1 MQPAQHPRIG
11 LTTYRE
17 HASWGVWSEPADLLP
32 ATYADAVQ
40 AAGGVPMLLPP
51 GARDPDTAAQ
61 SALDGVHG
69 LLLSGGADLDPARYG
84 ASRDANTGTA
94 RPDRDAW
101 ELALA
106 RVALDGG
113 LPMLGVCRGMQVLNV
128 ELGGTLVQHLPEHVG
143 SEAHSPTVGVHGRHR
158 VRFAD
163 GSLLATLLG
172 TSADVATYHHQAV
185 ETLGAGL
192 APTAWADDGVIEAAE
207 LPGDAWVV
215 VVQWH
220 PEVYDRDPLFGAFVD
235 ACAAWRAA
243 AAGNGAAPPPESAL
257 FDDSNGDIGGEAT
270 ARRSRA
276 SVTKQPGSRT
286 TEAAS

>member
-1 MQPAQHPRIG
+1 VQPPRIG

-40 AAGGVPMLLPP
+40 AAGGVALLLPP
-51 GARDPDTAAQ
+51 GAHDPSVSAE

-69 LLLSGGADLDPARYG
+69 LLLSGGTDLDPARYG
-84 ASRDANTGTA
+84 ASRNANTGCA

-106 RVALDGG
+106 RVALDRG

-128 ELGGTLVQHLPEHVG
+128 ELGGTLVQHLPERVG
-143 SEAHSPTVGVHGRHR
+143 SDAHSPTVGVHGRHR

-172 TSADVATYHHQAV
+172 TSAEVATYHHQAV

-192 APTAWADDGVIEAAE
+192 VATAWADDGVIEAAE
-207 LPGDAWVV
+207 LPGGAWVA

-220 PEVYDRDPLFGAFVD
+220 PEVHDRDPLFGAFVD

-243 AAGNGAAPPPESAL
+243 AAGNDAAPPPESPL
-257 FDDSNGDIGGEAT
+257 FGDSDGDIGGEAT

-276 SVTKQPGSRT
+276 SETGQPGGRT
-286 TEAAS
+286 AEAAS

>member
-1 MQPAQHPRIG
+1 MQPPRIG

-51 GARDPDTAAQ
+51 GAHDLDTAQ
-61 SALDGVHG
+61 SALKGVHG

-220 PEVYDRDPLFGAFVD
+220 PEVHDRDPLFGAFVD

>member
-51 GARDPDTAAQ
+51 GAHDLDTAQ
-61 SALDGVHG
+61 SALKGVHG

-220 PEVYDRDPLFGAFVD
+220 PEVHDRDPLFGAFVD
-235 ACAAWRAA
+235 ACTAWRAA